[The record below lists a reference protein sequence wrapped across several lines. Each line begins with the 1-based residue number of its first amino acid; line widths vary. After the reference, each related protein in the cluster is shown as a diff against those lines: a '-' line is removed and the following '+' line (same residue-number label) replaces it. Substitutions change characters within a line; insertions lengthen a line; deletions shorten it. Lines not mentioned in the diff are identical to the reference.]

1 MVVFMAAQETAAPAW
16 LPLLFLAIPVVLMG
30 WLLAKAI
37 PMRRRYNRVRRGPL
51 MRPVE
56 GIPIGSAKAI
66 SDGGVIPSQNLLEA
80 LAIAPEDH
88 GPKGGLP
95 HDEGSGA
102 TMLGLRSRVPL
113 NTSGPSEPIVYW
125 GVRDGRQVFVRL
137 GVDEKG
143 EGGEI
148 YTNRRLR
155 QCTVVRIALPS
166 FRLRGDDGLLT
177 LEEGRLPRPAEVVLA
192 ALSRSPDIWRD
203 LRIVAGSD
211 GIVAVRPQIGDVLG
225 GWIYDLWLLER
236 IADATRA
243 APLARARIGPAW
255 KVPYEL
261 GRR

>member
-1 MVVFMAAQETAAPAW
+1 V
-16 LPLLFLAIPVVLMG
+16 FLAIPVVIVG

-37 PMRRRYNRVRRGPL
+37 PSRRRYKRVRHGPL
-51 MRPVE
+51 MQRVE

-66 SDGGVIPSQNLLEA
+66 SDGGVVPAQNLLEA

-88 GPKGGLP
+88 GPKDGLP

-113 NTSGPSEPIVYW
+113 NTSGVSEPVVYW
-125 GVRDGRQVFVRL
+125 GVRDARQIFVRL

-148 YTNRRLR
+148 YSNKRLR
-155 QCTVVRIALPS
+155 QCTVVRVAFPS
-166 FRLRGDDGLLT
+166 FTLRGEDGLVRG
-177 LEEGRLPRPAEVVLA
+177 EDGDVPDDVQAVVG
-192 ALSRSPDIWRD
+192 ALSRSPDVWRS
-203 LRIVAGSD
+203 LRIVAGPD
-211 GIVAVRPQIGDVLG
+211 GIVAVRPQIGDVLS

-243 APLARARIGPAW
+243 AALPSARIGPAW